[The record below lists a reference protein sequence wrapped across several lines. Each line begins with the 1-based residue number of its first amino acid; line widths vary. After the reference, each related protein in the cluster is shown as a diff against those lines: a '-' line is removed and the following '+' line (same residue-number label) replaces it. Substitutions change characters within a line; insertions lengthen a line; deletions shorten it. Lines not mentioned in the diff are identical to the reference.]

1 MTPAT
6 VVGRH
11 VLSSWYTANVW
22 IAYMDYQNIDELEN
36 VYSIYLKG
44 ILSHQNFGKGEMQK
58 SCKKV
63 AWFMVE
69 TYEQVK

>member
-1 MTPAT
+1 
-6 VVGRH
+6 
-11 VLSSWYTANVW
+11 
-22 IAYMDYQNIDELEN
+22 MDYQNIDELEN